1 MGKVV
6 DEPKH
11 KLSRIASSA
20 AVKATPGKVYR
31 TLLVAGAGAAGTF
44 KLTDDANGAGTAV
57 IDGAAVQGTQAE
69 LNVEDSGP
77 IMFPTKIYATVAGT
91 GAVLYVWWD

>member
-1 MGKVV
+1 MV

-11 KLSRIASSA
+11 NFVRIASSA

-31 TLLVAGAGAAGTF
+31 TLLVAGAGAAGTY

-57 IDGAAVQGTQAE
+57 IDGAAVQGTQAD
-69 LNVEDSGP
+69 LNLEDSGP
-77 IMFPTKIYATVAGT
+77 IKFASKIYATVAGA
-91 GAVLYVWWD
+91 GAVLYVWYD